1 MKFFVDNRK
10 RLIIE
15 ELQVNLDEQKAQ
27 KKKKQNKRDEKDK
40 DDEEIRCKV
49 FKEND
54 YGVTLWNNS
63 VLILAVV
70 NAVAQISKRSC
81 GERVETREMTAW

>member
-27 KKKKQNKRDEKDK
+27 KKKK
-40 DDEEIRCKV
+40 
-49 FKEND
+49 
-54 YGVTLWNNS
+54 
-63 VLILAVV
+63 
-70 NAVAQISKRSC
+70 
-81 GERVETREMTAW
+81 